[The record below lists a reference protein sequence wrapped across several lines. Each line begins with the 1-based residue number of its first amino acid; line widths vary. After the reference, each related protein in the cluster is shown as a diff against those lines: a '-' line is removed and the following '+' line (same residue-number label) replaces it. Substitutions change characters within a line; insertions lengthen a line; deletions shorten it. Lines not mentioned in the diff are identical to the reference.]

1 MRYEKLW
8 LWIILSLAI
17 HAAVFGVFIYV
28 HSAYRDSMVLMEQGA
43 SCVEVELVGFI
54 RSAEGLSSEKNQQ
67 GLKKEMRMTLRL
79 FPVMKTYWK
88 KQFFRKKIVRI

>member
-43 SCVEVELVGFI
+43 SCVEVELVGFN
-54 RSAEGLSSEKNQQ
+54 RSAEGLSSEKKSA
-67 GLKKEMRMTLRL
+67 GTEKRDAYESPTLPGNEDVL
-79 FPVMKTYWK
+79 E